1 MAGGKVGA
9 SGITCLK
16 IWSLSREG
24 IMVRRVDEN
33 DVQTSVHQV
42 MQLPWASPGTD
53 QQLCV

>member
-1 MAGGKVGA
+1 MAGGKVGT

-33 DVQTSVHQV
+33 DVQTSVC
-42 MQLPWASPGTD
+42 SPGHASSLGLTWD
-53 QQLCV
+53 